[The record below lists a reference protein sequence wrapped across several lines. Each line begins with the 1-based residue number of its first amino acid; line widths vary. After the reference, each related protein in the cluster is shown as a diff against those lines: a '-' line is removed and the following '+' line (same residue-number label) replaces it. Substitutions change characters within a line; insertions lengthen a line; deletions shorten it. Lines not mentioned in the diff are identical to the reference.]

1 MYFSCPRNM
10 TEQVRKKKEGR
21 KRKEKRKRKQKE
33 HRKEYRKKHQK
44 KKMGGKEQKRKQ
56 WDKRGKKKRKKK
68 KERNLE
74 KDNSSILPER
84 IFSKRLI
91 SHILRQYCKS
101 EEEGYEMEWAA
112 THIRTTKEKG
122 RQFFT
127 ALIPYFI
134 LKD

>member
-1 MYFSCPRNM
+1 MG
-10 TEQVRKKKEGR
+10 QEG
-21 KRKEKRKRKQKE
+21 E
-33 HRKEYRKKHQK
+33 
-44 KKMGGKEQKRKQ
+44 
-56 WDKRGKKKRKKK
+56 KKRKKK